1 MIEFVLLDLD
11 DTILDFSKAERNA
24 LKSSLLS
31 FGLRAD
37 DEILGRYHEINILQ
51 WQRLERGELTREQVK
66 TERYRLLFEEFNIKS
81 VTADEMT
88 ARYEK
93 KLAEGHYFID
103 GAEELLERLY
113 KGYRLFLVSNGA
125 LAVQKSRLKSAGI
138 EKYFEKIFISQQ
150 LGYNKPDARFFE
162 SAFGGVDGFDRE
174 KAVIIGD
181 SLTSDILG
189 GKNFGIKTLW
199 FNKNGVENN
208 SGVKP
213 DFTVKKLCE
222 IEKILKN
229 L

>member
-37 DEILGRYHEINILQ
+37 DGILGRYHEINILQ

-113 KGYRLFLVSNGA
+113 KSYRLFLVSNGA
-125 LAVQKSRLKSAGI
+125 LAVQK
-138 EKYFEKIFISQQ
+138 
-150 LGYNKPDARFFE
+150 YNKPDARFFE

-199 FNKNGVENN
+199 FNKNGVENK
-208 SGVKP
+208 SGIKP